1 VNNIQTLI
9 LGICLGA
16 AIAWL
21 ILFMLTREK
30 KREDQVPTTTAL
42 KTSPADAIAF
52 LEVLSVSGVVV
63 DRLNNVVAST
73 EIANEMGL
81 VEYGKLASDELNELA
96 VRARTVGE
104 TLTEE
109 ISFARNLRTAK
120 VELSV
125 KATALDDAHII
136 LVVEDKTEAKRL
148 DETRR
153 DFVENISHELKTP
166 ISSISL
172 LSEALQVAID
182 NPDQVKKFA
191 KNLQRESKRLGSLV
205 KEIIQLSRIQGGD
218 LASSVEPVDL
228 SLVIYEAV
236 DLNQFQ
242 ADAKNIKVTVAITEG
257 LVVIGDSELLTM
269 AMKNLIENAIVYSN
283 EDTQVG
289 IGVKDVDDFAEITVT
304 DNGLGIPLDQQERI
318 FERFYRVDPSR
329 SRATGGTGLG
339 LSIVKHAALNHGG
352 DVNVFSRVGLGSTFT
367 LRLPLF
373 TESTNSSGED

>member
-81 VEYGKLASDELNELA
+81 VEYGKLASDELKELA